1 MPRILIGTVVSDKMD
16 KTISVSVARQK
27 NHRLYHKQYQVTKK
41 YLAHDEENQAKTGDV
56 VELTESRPLSR
67 RKRWQLS
74 KIVEK
79 AEQTE

>member
-1 MPRILIGTVVSDKMD
+1 MPRILVGTVVSDKMD

-27 NHRLYHKQYQVTKK
+27 YHRLYRKQYQVTKK
-41 YLAHDEENQAKTGDV
+41 YLVHDEENNAKTGDV
-56 VELTESRPLSR
+56 VELIESRPLSR

-79 AEQTE
+79 AEQIK